1 MGTTLEHPSTSTSTP
16 TQAPATGVTRE
27 APAVSPM
34 VERDRTR
41 AAARI
46 TQPGPGRYLAIPDGD
61 EVALVPLREPTTRIG
76 RSHTADVVLGDASA
90 SRRHAITARRG
101 PSSVLLDD
109 RSLNGVHLNGERV
122 TEAPLAHGD
131 EILIGRIAVRY
142 VEVPG

>member
-1 MGTTLEHPSTSTSTP
+1 MGTTLEHPSTSTP
-16 TQAPATGVTRE
+16 TQAPATGGTRE

-76 RSHTADVVLGDASA
+76 RSHTADVVLEDPSV
-90 SRRHAITARRG
+90 SRRHAIIARRG
-101 PSSVLLDD
+101 QSSVLLDD

-122 TEAPLAHGD
+122 IEAPLAHND
-131 EILIGRIAVRY
+131 EILIGRISVRY

>member
-1 MGTTLEHPSTSTSTP
+1 MGTTLEHPSTP

-41 AAARI
+41 AAARL
-46 TQPGPGRYLAIPDGD
+46 TQPSPGRYLAIPDGD
-61 EVALVPLREPTTRIG
+61 EVALVPLQEPTTRLG
-76 RSHTADVVLGDASA
+76 RSHTADVVLEDSSV
-90 SRRHAITARRG
+90 SRRHAIIARRG
-101 PSSVLLDD
+101 QSSVLLDD

-122 TEAPLAHGD
+122 IEAPLSHGD

-142 VEVPG
+142 VEVTG

>member
-1 MGTTLEHPSTSTSTP
+1 MGTTLEHPSTPAEAT
-16 TQAPATGVTRE
+16 PATGVTRE

-46 TQPGPGRYLAIPDGD
+46 SQPGPGRYLAIPDGD

-76 RSHTADVVLGDASA
+76 RSHTADVVLEDSSV
-90 SRRHAITARRG
+90 SRRHAIIARRG
-101 PSSVLLDD
+101 QSSVLLDD

-122 TEAPLAHGD
+122 IEAPLAHND
-131 EILIGRIAVRY
+131 EILIGRISVRY
-142 VEVPG
+142 VEVAG